1 MAMAADPGTLTAI
14 DPSSLV
20 LKLFLVV
27 FLVLLNGFFVAAE
40 FAIVKIRDTQLD
52 TLIIKGHRRARVAR
66 RLIHNLDASLSA
78 TQLGITLASLGL
90 GWVGEP
96 VFAAL
101 LKPVMEW
108 LNIQSPELRHSLSF
122 IVGFS
127 TITFLHIVAGEL
139 APKSMAI
146 QKPLPTTLWI
156 AQPLLWF
163 YKMSYPFIWALNGT
177 SLWLLRRVGIEPA
190 SEAELVHS
198 EEELRLLFA
207 GTHKHSAGTALGKD
221 LVLNALDL
229 RRRVVR
235 EVMRP
240 RPEIVALDTQ
250 TSLAEC
256 MDIAEKTRFS
266 RFPLCEAGDLD
277 RTVGVIHIKDLY
289 AARYRAKTA
298 ADLVS
303 VMRKIIYV
311 PETARLEKL
320 LQLFLERK
328 LHLAIV
334 VDEFGGTVGM
344 ITLENV
350 LEELVG
356 QIQDEFDQEKPLIVK
371 TGDQTWEIQ
380 GTLPVHDL
388 EELVSESL
396 AEEGVTT
403 VSGWVTNRL
412 GGFPK
417 VGDVIPIGVYEMRV
431 EEMDGMRVSRLTLRR
446 TAELAAL
453 VPEG

>member
-1 MAMAADPGTLTAI
+1 MAAAIASEAATDPGM
-14 DPSSLV
+14 LV
-20 LKLFLVV
+20 LKFALVI

-40 FAIVKIRDTQLD
+40 FAIVKIRDTQLA
-52 TLIIKGHRRARVAR
+52 TLITKGNKRAKVAR
-66 RLIHNLDASLSA
+66 RLLENLDASLSA

-96 VFAAL
+96 VFAAAL
-101 LKPVMEW
+101 APVMEW
-108 LNIQSPELRHSLSF
+108 LQVKSPEVRHSVSF

-146 QKPLPTTLWI
+146 QKPLPVSLWI
-156 AQPLLWF
+156 AHPLLWF
-163 YKMSYPFIWALNGT
+163 YKASYPFIWALNGT

-190 SEAELVHS
+190 SEAELIHS

-207 GTHKHSAGTALGKD
+207 GTHKHSAGTTLGKD
-221 LVLNALDL
+221 IVMNALDL
-229 RRRVVR
+229 RRRIAR
-235 EVMRP
+235 DVMRP
-240 RPEIVALDTQ
+240 RPEIVAVDTNA
-250 TSLAEC
+250 SLTEC
-256 MDIAEKTRFS
+256 IDIAEKTRFS
-266 RFPLCEAGDLD
+266 RFPLCENGDID
-277 RTVGVIHIKDLY
+277 RTLGVVHIKDLY
-289 AARYRAKTA
+289 AARFRAKTA

-303 VMRKIIYV
+303 VARKIIYV

-328 LHLAIV
+328 LHFAIV

-344 ITLENV
+344 VTLENI

-356 QIQDEFDQEKPLIVK
+356 QIQDEFDQEKPLVVK
-371 TGDQTWEIQ
+371 TGDTTWEVL

-388 EELVSESL
+388 EELVGEKLS
-396 AEEGVTT
+396 EEGVTT
-403 VSGWVTNRL
+403 ASGWVTNRL

-417 VGDVIPIGVYEMRV
+417 AGDTVHVGSCELRV
-431 EEMDGMRVSRLTLRR
+431 QEVEGLLVARMSVRRLQP
-446 TAELAAL
+446 AEAPAI
-453 VPEG
+453 

>member
-1 MAMAADPGTLTAI
+1 MVAAIPSETTIEPGM
-14 DPSSLV
+14 LV
-20 LKLFLVV
+20 LKFALVI

-40 FAIVKIRDTQLD
+40 FAIVKIRDTQLA
-52 TLIIKGHRRARVAR
+52 TLITKGHKRAKVAR
-66 RLIHNLDASLSA
+66 RLIQNLDASLSA

-96 VFAAL
+96 VFAAAL
-101 LKPVMEW
+101 TPVMEW
-108 LNIQSPELRHSLSF
+108 LQVKSPEVRHTVAF
-122 IVGFS
+122 VVGFS

-156 AQPLLWF
+156 AHPLLWF
-163 YKMSYPFIWALNGT
+163 YKISYPFIWALNGT
-177 SLWLLRRVGIEPA
+177 SLWLLRRIGIEPA

-207 GTHKHSAGTALGKD
+207 GAHKHSAGTTLGKD
-221 LVLNALDL
+221 IVMNALDL
-229 RRRVVR
+229 RRRVAR
-235 EVMRP
+235 DVMRP
-240 RPEIVALDTQ
+240 RPEIVGFDTRA
-250 TSLAEC
+250 SLTEC
-256 MDIAEKTRFS
+256 IDIAEKTRFS
-266 RFPLCEAGDLD
+266 RFPLCENDDID
-277 RTVGVIHIKDLY
+277 RTLGVVHIKDLY
-289 AARYRAKTA
+289 AARFRAKTA
-298 ADLVS
+298 ADLLGVA
-303 VMRKIIYV
+303 RKIIYV

-344 ITLENV
+344 VTIENI

-356 QIQDEFDQEKPLIVK
+356 QIQDEFDQEKPLVVK
-371 TGDQTWEIQ
+371 TGDQIWEVL

-388 EELVSESL
+388 EELVGEKLSE
-396 AEEGVTT
+396 ENVTT
-403 VSGWVTNRL
+403 ASGWMTNRL

-417 VGDVIPIGVYEMRV
+417 VGDTVHVGAYELRV
-431 EEMDGMRVSRLTLRR
+431 NEVDGLLVARLSVRR
-446 TAELAAL
+446 LAQPAEAPAT
-453 VPEG
+453 

>member
-1 MAMAADPGTLTAI
+1 MATAADPGT
-14 DPSSLV
+14 LV

-52 TLIIKGHRRARVAR
+52 TLITKGHRRARVAR
-66 RLIHNLDASLSA
+66 RLIQNLDASLSA

-101 LKPVMEW
+101 LAPVMKW
-108 LNIQSPELRHSLSF
+108 LNIESPEMRHSLAF

-156 AQPLLWF
+156 AHPLLWF
-163 YKMSYPFIWALNGT
+163 YRISYPFNWVLNGT
-177 SLWLLRRVGIEPA
+177 SLWLLRRFGLEPA

-207 GTHKHSAGTALGKD
+207 GSHKYSAGTALGKD
-221 LVLNALDL
+221 IVLNALDL

-250 TSLAEC
+250 ASISQC
-256 MDIAEKTRFS
+256 IDIAEKTRFS
-266 RFPLCEAGDLD
+266 RFPLCEGGDVD
-277 RTVGVIHIKDLY
+277 RTLGVVHIKDMY
-289 AARYRAKTA
+289 AARFRAKSA
-298 ADLVS
+298 ADLVN
-303 VMRKIIYV
+303 VARKIIYV
-311 PETARLEKL
+311 PETARLERL
-320 LQLFLERK
+320 LHLFLERK

-334 VDEFGGTVGM
+334 VDEFGGTLGM
-344 ITLENV
+344 ITLENI

-356 QIQDEFDQEKPLIVK
+356 QIQDEFDQEKPQVIK
-371 TGDQTWEIQ
+371 TSDRTWEIL

-388 EELVSESL
+388 EELVHEPL

-403 VSGWVTNRL
+403 VSGWVTNRV
-412 GGFPK
+412 GGFPRA
-417 VGDVIPIGVYEMRV
+417 GDVLPIGGYEIRV
-431 EEMDGMRVSRLTLRR
+431 EEMDGLRVARLTLRQ
-446 TAELAAL
+446 TAEAAVSEGR
-453 VPEG
+453 VPSSP